1 MTGNQS
7 EPSRIIVLSG
17 PSGSGKSTIVDRLV
31 NESPVPLLKVVS
43 ATTRSPRP
51 AEVEGVDYYF
61 LADEEFQEKNRNNEL
76 LECAEV
82 FGAGYWYGTLISE
95 LKRANDLG
103 KWALLE
109 IDVQGAMQV
118 VEKYPDAVTFF
129 LKTPSE
135 EEYENRLRSRGTEDE
150 EKIKKRLSTARERN
164 WSYLTNINM
173 SLLTKIL
180 MTAVKEISEILIN
193 REAEINARRI

>member
-1 MTGNQS
+1 MTENQKG
-7 EPSRIIVLSG
+7 PSRIIVLSG

-31 NESPVPLLKVVS
+31 EEAPVDLLKVVS

-51 AEVEGVDYYF
+51 REVNGEDYYF
-61 LADEEFQEKNRNNEL
+61 LSAEDFEQKRINNEL

-82 FGAGYWYGTLISE
+82 FGAGYWYGTLVSE
-95 LKRANDLG
+95 LKRANDLN

-109 IDVQGAMQV
+109 IDVEGAMQV
-118 VEKYPDAVTFF
+118 VEKYPEAVTIF

-150 EKIKKRLSTARERN
+150 EKIKKRLSTARKELELADK
-164 WSYLTNINM
+164 YQHVIINED
-173 SLLTKIL
+173 LDQ
-180 MTAVKEISEILIN
+180 AVKEISEILRN
-193 REAEINARRI
+193 QEAEFDARRI